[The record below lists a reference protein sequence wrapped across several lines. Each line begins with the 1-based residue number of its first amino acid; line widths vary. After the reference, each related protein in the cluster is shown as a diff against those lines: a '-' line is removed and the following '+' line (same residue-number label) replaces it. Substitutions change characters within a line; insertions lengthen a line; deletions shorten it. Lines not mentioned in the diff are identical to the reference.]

1 MLSSAQAYSDLL
13 QQLGDTNDWQ
23 SPSIATE
30 SKYLTNCLLHGLYYT
45 RVEQQIHLRTEIN
58 SNFTPN
64 DGAMAREDNTS
75 YIALQF
81 CINRF

>member
-30 SKYLTNCLLHGLYYT
+30 SKYLIAFFMAFIILEWNNKYIQELKSISILLQMMVQWQEKT
-45 RVEQQIHLRTEIN
+45 THLILHC
-58 SNFTPN
+58 SS
-64 DGAMAREDNTS
+64 A
-75 YIALQF
+75 
-81 CINRF
+81 